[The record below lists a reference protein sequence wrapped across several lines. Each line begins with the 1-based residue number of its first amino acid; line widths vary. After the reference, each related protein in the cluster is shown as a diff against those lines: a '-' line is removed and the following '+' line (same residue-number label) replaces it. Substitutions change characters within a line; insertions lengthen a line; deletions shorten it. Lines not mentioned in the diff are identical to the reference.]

1 MAGGVRGLVAIK
13 DRQKDAAMTDIF
25 DDAPKLT
32 EESMKINLR
41 AEAALAEIKPRIDGG
56 GVGWCDDCTTCPSR
70 EFINADCDS
79 CIKYEHK
86 CLVDG
91 NSVTDDS
98 VCPPHTA
105 RMAALLRS
113 ISIAHPDEPVAE
125 FQHNIDDL
133 LGGE

>member
-1 MAGGVRGLVAIK
+1 
-13 DRQKDAAMTDIF
+13 MTDIF

-32 EESMKINLR
+32 KESMKINLE
-41 AEAALAEIKPRIDGG
+41 AEAALAEIKPRIDGD
-56 GVGWCDDCTTCPSR
+56 GVGWCDDECPQYDDQRLLVCALDR
-70 EFINADCDS
+70 EAGMSAWTVRN
-79 CIKYEHK
+79 
-86 CLVDG
+86 
-91 NSVTDDS
+91 
-98 VCPPHTA
+98 VCPHHTA